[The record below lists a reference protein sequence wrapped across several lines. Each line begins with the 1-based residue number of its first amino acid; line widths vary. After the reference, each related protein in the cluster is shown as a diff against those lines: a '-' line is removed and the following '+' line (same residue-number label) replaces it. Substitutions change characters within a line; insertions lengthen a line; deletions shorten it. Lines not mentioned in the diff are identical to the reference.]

1 LINNNHICPFYNI
14 KIYLVRDNDYP
25 KLDIY
30 LCYDCGFYYD
40 IILKNQKGLYQ
51 EYEKCFIHFK
61 EKGIIMKL
69 KNYAPIT
76 SPTENQQRNKTTD
89 EGTEPTFFILYHNY
103 KA

>member
-1 LINNNHICPFYNI
+1 MCLWYYLRYQRNLINNNHICPFYNI
-14 KIYLVRDNDYP
+14 KMYLVRDNDYP

-30 LCYDCGFYYD
+30 LCYDCGFYYV
-40 IILKNQKGLYQ
+40 IILKNQKGLYR

-76 SPTENQQRNKTTD
+76 SPRKINNGIK
-89 EGTEPTFFILYHNY
+89 
-103 KA
+103 